1 LFDFDLIRWPYQT
14 QKSNYNESTMQLYED
29 QLKKLNKSIF
39 EEKQTVVELN
49 NKLEMSI

>member
-1 LFDFDLIRWPYQT
+1 
-14 QKSNYNESTMQLYED
+14 MQLYED